1 MADPRNGGRYP
12 EMCRLS
18 CTLVTS
24 TPPKIPL
31 PGADFWGLQNPY
43 AKIRKFLTG
52 VRYFLNLVYCVYW
65 LPCTIFFCIHL
76 IYILINI
83 RLSAIDGITY
93 LVACHYSLIALFS
106 VVFCV
111 LIYVANK
118 LFLSVFQ
125 TWSKSVQ
132 DKCPK
137 GRVAGLL
144 ARENKTKHVLAAFGG
159 TRWRFPHFC
168 ASAHCGPTHIP
179 GFSQIRLGLGSYNR
193 KTCDHPKWF

>member
-1 MADPRNGGRYP
+1 MGGALPRNVPFELYAGNKHPTQNTASGGRFLGLAKP
-12 EMCRLS
+12 LRKNSEISHGCTLLFES
-18 CTLVTS
+18 CT
-24 TPPKIPL
+24 
-31 PGADFWGLQNPY
+31 
-43 AKIRKFLTG
+43 
-52 VRYFLNLVYCVYW
+52 VYTDYY
-65 LPCTIFFCIHL
+65 LFMFAPCTIFFCIHL

-106 VVFCV
+106 VIFCV

-144 ARENKTKHVLAAFGG
+144 ATENKTKHVLAEFGG

-193 KTCDHPKWF
+193 KTCDHPK